1 MRRCSA
7 AHDGPVVKEPDRLMS
22 AEKPDT
28 FPATDIAVVG
38 MACRVPGAA
47 DADAFWRNVRDGV
60 ESIRSFSTDEL
71 RAAGVS
77 AALLGNPQYVPRGA
91 PLDDMEMF
99 DAGFFGLS
107 AHEAAIMDPQHRHFL
122 ECVWEALEHSGHA
135 PSRFPGPIGVF
146 GGSGHNAYLGY
157 NLLTRP
163 ELVDSVG
170 FFLLRHT
177 GNDKDFLTTRVSYAL
192 NLHGPSVAVQTACST
207 SLVAVH
213 LGVQS
218 LLAGECDLAV
228 AGGVTIE
235 LPHRQ
240 GYLYAEGEILSPDGR
255 CRAFDARAAGTVF
268 GSGAGVVVLRRLA
281 DAVADGDTIY
291 AVVKGTA
298 VNNDGSEKVSYL
310 APSVKGQASAISE
323 ALAVAGVDA
332 STITLVEAHG
342 TGTLVGDPI
351 EVAALTEAFRRHTD
365 RRGYCAIGSV
375 KTNIGHIDT
384 AAGAASMIKA
394 IQALRH
400 RQLPPSLHYSTPN
413 PACQF
418 GETPFYVSAE
428 LKAWDAPE
436 PRRAGVSSLGVGG
449 TNAHVVLEEPPVAV
463 ETVAPTRPRQLI
475 PISARTSAA
484 LERATDRLAAALIA
498 PDAPALADAAWTLQA
513 GRTAMTHRR
522 IMVADSAATA
532 ARGLAARDMGTVI
545 NGTAPDRTRTVA
557 FMFAGGGSQH
567 PGMGAHLYRDEPA
580 YRRVVEEC
588 LALLEREHA
597 DRVRAL
603 LLAAMTDAAAAAT
616 LQEPLTG
623 LPALFITQ
631 YAQAHLWMHWG
642 VEPAGLIGHSMGE
655 YTAACLAGVF
665 SLADALALVTTRAR
679 LFETVAKGAMLSVP
693 LGASELAPLLGTEL
707 SIAAANGPMLSVA
720 SGPVAAIERLMRTLS
735 ARGVESSRLRINVA
749 AHSQLLEPILP
760 EFHAFVRRLDLR
772 PPVIPIASNLTGT
785 WMTEADA
792 TDPEYWVRHL
802 RQTVQFS
809 DGLGALTRGDTSV
822 LLEVGPGRTLATLAR
837 QQGGSAPV
845 TVTSMPHPDEQVDS
859 AAYMLA
865 SLGRL
870 WIAGIEVDWARLHE
884 GEPRRRVAL
893 PTYPFERERHWIE
906 PRAAA
911 AARGAALVRAD
922 DVRDWFTQPSWR
934 RAAPVATGD
943 PLDGPV
949 LVFAERSPV
958 VRALVDQFRR
968 AGLDV
973 VVASRGTRF
982 SAAGPNGYTIVQG
995 NADDA
1000 AALLAALRDAGRSP
1014 RRIIFAWPL
1023 EDASIETGFLSLL
1036 ALSQAM
1042 GSEEL
1047 SQVQLTV
1054 LTSGA
1059 ARVTGDEGTD
1069 PRLATLVGAVRVI
1082 PTELPGIAARLV
1094 DVPATERA
1102 SPRLTEQLLAEL
1114 VATDHDVVALRGP
1127 DRWVPSLEELSLS
1140 AATTRPFRDGGTY
1153 LITGGFGGLGLA
1165 VARHLAHAHGA
1176 RIALVARQQLPPR
1189 PQWEHW
1195 VTSHDAQD
1203 ETARR
1208 ILMVR
1213 ELEDAGAKV
1222 LPVAADVTDVR
1233 ALKSGL
1239 ELVRKQFG
1247 TIHGVIHA
1255 AGTLD
1260 DGALQVR
1267 AAESAQ
1273 RVLAPKVQ
1281 GTLALEEA
1289 LRGSTLDFVVL
1300 FSSISALTGLPGQ
1313 FDYAAANA
1321 FLDAWSQRQ
1330 FGLGGTR
1337 VVSIN
1342 WAPWSD
1348 VGMAASLASAM
1359 GVSAPLSGE
1368 PTGHPLLVRRVQLSA
1383 REQAFLGTISPQT
1396 HWLLSE
1402 HRVRGGQPMV
1412 PGTGFLALAY
1422 LADRLSGRTGPA
1434 AVRDVEF
1441 VDPLIVP
1448 EGSRTDIRVR
1458 LDTTDGRVAVESR
1471 PSAGAPWR
1479 LHARARIGATI
1490 DTTPAVDLAAV
1501 ARRATL
1507 AEDPAS
1513 VTTAAPFLAF
1523 GPRWDNLR
1531 RIGIGQREALL
1542 ELELQPQ
1549 FAADLE
1555 AYPLHPALVDIAMAG
1570 AQALVPWLD
1579 RNSQLLVP
1587 LSIGTV
1593 RIHAD
1598 LPRAIWSRVRYRED
1612 LSTPGDVAVFDA
1624 AMCDASGRVLVEVL
1638 ELSLL
1643 AVRDMTRLAASPAV
1657 PRQRGRD
1664 AAPANPL
1671 LGLTIREGIR
1681 AEEGVA
1687 ALERILAAP
1696 PMPQV
1701 AVSPLP
1707 LTLLLRQLRESTR
1720 PRVVAEPTAAIESA
1734 EVAAT
1739 PLEREIATLASGL
1752 LSLPRVGLDEN
1763 LLDLGLHSLL
1773 AVRLFTRLKK
1783 LTGHNLPLAT
1793 LLEAQTVRAL
1803 SARFDRQISSSVPR
1817 TPQQMPAFTAPV
1829 PDIMTSSDAVRDPR
1843 AHEHWLRPL
1852 WSHVVPLKPGG
1863 ILPPFFCMHA
1873 RGGAVLNYRT
1883 LSTFVDA
1890 EQPVYGIQCRGL
1902 DGKTEPFR
1910 SLVEMA
1916 EQYIEEI
1923 RRIQPHGPYFLGGGS
1938 LGGIV
1943 ALEMAQRLQAEGESI
1958 GLLTMFDSWGPT
1970 WFSTAH
1976 QPAAPARLWRRIEGH
1991 LKRTQRQGVAGE
2003 AKLLLRRG
2011 IDRLRGRGRLAA
2023 ARLLRATGSE
2033 LPHNLRYFYVEQ
2045 ANLAALRHYVPKLYE
2060 GDVVLFRALDDPDAD
2075 FSDPTMGWTASVQ
2088 GRIEVIDAPGTHNSL
2103 VHDPVFGELF
2113 RTRLREAQQ
2122 AAAGTELAQVS

>member
-1 MRRCSA
+1 
-7 AHDGPVVKEPDRLMS
+7 MS
-22 AEKPDT
+22 APKPDNAH
-28 FPATDIAVVG
+28 ATDIAVVG
-38 MACRVPGAA
+38 MACRLPGAA
-47 DADAFWRNVRDGV
+47 DVDSFWRNLRDGV
-60 ESIRSFSTDEL
+60 ESIRSYSIDEL

-77 AALLGNPQYVPRGA
+77 STQLGNPNYVPRGA
-91 PLDDMEMF
+91 PLEDMEMF
-99 DAGFFGLS
+99 DASFFGLS
-107 AHEAAIMDPQHRHFL
+107 AQEAAIMDPQHRHFL
-122 ECVWEALEHSGHA
+122 ECVWEALEHAGHA
-135 PSRFPGPIGVF
+135 PSRFAGPIGVF

-163 ELVDSVG
+163 ELVDLVG

-218 LLAGECDLAV
+218 LLAGECDMAV

-268 GSGAGVVVLRRLA
+268 GSGAGAVVLRRLA
-281 DAVADGDTIY
+281 DAIAGGDTIY

-332 STITLVEAHG
+332 STVTMIEAHG
-342 TGTLVGDPI
+342 TGTPVGDPI
-351 EVAALTEAFRRHTD
+351 EVAALTEAFRQHTD
-365 RRGYCAIGSV
+365 KRGYCAIGSV

-418 GETPFYVSAE
+418 DETPFYVNAVLRE
-428 LKAWDAPE
+428 WDAPA

-449 TNAHVVLEEPPVAV
+449 TNAHVVLEQPAEPSPSP
-463 ETVAPTRPRQLI
+463 APSRSRQVL
-475 PISARTSAA
+475 PISARTDAA
-484 LERATDRLAAALIA
+484 LERATDRLAAALTA
-498 PDAPALADAAWTLQA
+498 PDAPLLADAAWTLQA
-513 GRTAMTHRR
+513 GRSAMARRR
-522 IMVADSAATA
+522 IIVAESAGA
-532 ARGLAARDMGTVI
+532 AAQGLAAR
-545 NGTAPDRTRTVA
+545 NPQELFSGTAPDRARSVS
-557 FMFAGGGSQH
+557 FMFAGGGTQH
-567 PGMGAHLYRDEPA
+567 PGMGASLYRDEPV
-580 YRRVVEEC
+580 YGRVVEEC
-588 LALLEREHA
+588 LALLNREHA
-597 DRVRAL
+597 DTVRAL
-603 LLAAMTDAAAAAT
+603 LLAPMSDAAAAAA
-616 LQEPLTG
+616 LQKPLAG
-623 LPALFITQ
+623 LPALWITQ
-631 YAQAHLWMHWG
+631 YAQARLWMHWG
-642 VEPAGLIGHSMGE
+642 IEPAGLIGHSMGE

-665 SLADALALVTTRAR
+665 SPADALALVTTRAR
-679 LFETVAKGAMLSVP
+679 LFETVAEGAMLSVP
-693 LGASELAPLLGTEL
+693 LGAAELEPLLGTEL
-707 SIAAANGPMLSVA
+707 SIAAANGPALSVA
-720 SGPVAAIERLMRTLS
+720 SGPATAIERLMRTLT

-749 AHSQLLEPILP
+749 AHSKLLEPILP
-760 EFHAFVRRLDLR
+760 EFRAFVRRLDLR
-772 PPVIPIASNLTGT
+772 PPVIPVASNLTGT

-792 TDPEYWVRHL
+792 TDPDYWVRHL
-802 RQTVQFS
+802 RQTVRFA
-809 DGLGALTRGDTSV
+809 DGLRALQQGDASV

-837 QQGGSAPV
+837 QQGGTPPPAL
-845 TVTSMPHPDEQVDS
+845 TSMPHPDEPVDDAVHMLS
-859 AAYMLA
+859 A
-865 SLGRL
+865 LGRL
-870 WIAGIEVDWARLHE
+870 WIAGVEVDWVRLHE
-884 GEPRRRVAL
+884 GDARRRVAL
-893 PTYPFERERHWIE
+893 PTYPFERERHWID
-906 PRAAA
+906 PRPVAAA
-911 AARGAALVRAD
+911 PGAVLVRAED
-922 DVRDWFTQPSWR
+922 MRDWFSQPSWR
-934 RAAPVATGD
+934 RAAPVAPTGA
-943 PLDGPV
+943 LDGPI
-949 LVFAERSPV
+949 LVFTDRSPV
-958 VRALVDQFRR
+958 VRALIDQFRR

-973 VVASRGTRF
+973 VTASRGARF
-982 SAAGPNGYTIVQG
+982 SVAGPNGYTLTQG
-995 NADDA
+995 NPDDA

-1014 RRIIFAWPL
+1014 QRIVFAWPL
-1023 EDASIETGFLSLL
+1023 EDASIDAGFLSLL

-1054 LTSGA
+1054 LTTGA
-1059 ARVTGDEGTD
+1059 ARVTGEEATD
-1069 PRLATLVGAVRVI
+1069 PRLGTLVGAVRVI
-1082 PTELPGIAARLV
+1082 PTELPGISARLV
-1094 DVPATERA
+1094 DLPVAERA
-1102 SPRLTEQLLAEL
+1102 SPRLTELLLAEL
-1114 VATDHDVVALRGP
+1114 VASDHDVVALRGP
-1127 DRWVPSLEELSLS
+1127 DRWIPSLEELPLGPVV
-1140 AATTRPFRDGGTY
+1140 TPPFRDGGTY
-1153 LITGGFGGLGLA
+1153 LITGGFGGLGLS

-1176 RIALVARQQLPPR
+1176 KLALLGRHHLPARDHWDRWIA
-1189 PQWEHW
+1189 
-1195 VTSHDAQD
+1195 SHDAHD

-1208 ILMVR
+1208 ILTVR
-1213 ELEDAGAKV
+1213 ELEAAGATV
-1222 LPVAADVTDVR
+1222 LPVEADVTDAR
-1233 ALKSGL
+1233 ALKQGL
-1239 ELVRKQFG
+1239 DQVRRRFG
-1247 TIHGVIHA
+1247 ALHGVFHA

-1281 GTLALEEA
+1281 GTMALEEA
-1289 LRGSTLDFVVL
+1289 IRGAPLDFVVL

-1330 FGLGGTR
+1330 FALGGTR

-1348 VGMAASLASAM
+1348 VGMAASLASAL
-1359 GVSAPLSGE
+1359 GVSAPLTGE
-1368 PTGHPLLVRRVQLSA
+1368 PTGHPLLTRRVQLNA
-1383 REQAFLGTISPQT
+1383 REQAYVGSIAPET

-1434 AVRDVEF
+1434 AVRDIEF

-1448 EGSRTDIRVR
+1448 EGSRSDVRVR
-1458 LDTTDGRVAVESR
+1458 LDTIDGRVAVESR
-1471 PSAGAPWR
+1471 PNASSPWR
-1479 LHARARIGATI
+1479 LHARARIGAAI
-1490 DTTPAVDLAAV
+1490 DTAPAVDLVAL
-1501 ARRATL
+1501 ARRTTHS
-1507 AEDPAS
+1507 EDPAS
-1513 VTTAAPFLAF
+1513 VTTAAPFLDF

-1555 AYPLHPALVDIAMAG
+1555 SYPLHPALVDIAMAG

-1579 RNSQLLVP
+1579 RKGQLLVP

-1593 RIHAD
+1593 RIHGD
-1598 LPRAIWSRVRYRED
+1598 LPRTISSRVRYRED
-1612 LSTPGDVAVFDA
+1612 LSTPGDVAVLDA
-1624 AMCDASGRVLVEVL
+1624 ALCDASGRVLVEVL

-1643 AVRDMTRLAASPAV
+1643 AVRDMSRLAAPPAT
-1657 PRQRGRD
+1657 PRPRGRE

-1681 AEEGVA
+1681 ADEGVA
-1687 ALERILAAP
+1687 ALERILAAQ
-1696 PMPQV
+1696 PMPQI

-1720 PRVVAEPTAAIESA
+1720 PQVVAPLTAMSEEA

-1793 LLEAQTVRAL
+1793 LLEAQTVRTLAT
-1803 SARFDRQISSSVPR
+1803 RFDRQIGLSVPR
-1817 TPQQMPAFTAPV
+1817 TPQQMPAFTALA
-1829 PDIMTSSDAVRDPR
+1829 PDIMTSSDEVRDPR

-1863 ILPPFFCMHA
+1863 SLPPFFCMHA

-1883 LSTFVDA
+1883 LANFTDA

-1943 ALEMAQRLQAEGESI
+1943 ALEMAQRLQADGETI
-1958 GLLTMFDSWGPT
+1958 GLLTMFDSWGPI

-1976 QPAAPARLWRRIEGH
+1976 QPAAPQRLWRRIEGH
-1991 LKRTQRQGVAGE
+1991 IRRFQREGAVGE

-2011 IDRLRGRGRLAA
+2011 VQRVEGYGKLAA
-2023 ARLLRATGSE
+2023 ARALRATGSE
-2033 LPHNLRYFYVEQ
+2033 LPHSLRYYYVEQ
-2045 ANLAALRHYVPKLYE
+2045 ANLAALRRYVPKTYE
-2060 GDVVLFRALDDPDAD
+2060 GDVVLFRALDDADAD
-2075 FSDPTMGWTASVQ
+2075 FSDPTMGWTASVH

-2122 AAAGTELAQVS
+2122 AAAAAHELAAVS

>member
-1 MRRCSA
+1 MSA
-7 AHDGPVVKEPDRLMS
+7 AP
-22 AEKPDT
+22 AENAPS
-28 FPATDIAVVG
+28 TDIAVVG
-38 MACRVPGAA
+38 MACRLPGAA

-60 ESIRSFSTDEL
+60 ESIRSYSIDEL

-77 AALLGNPQYVPRGA
+77 SALLGNPHYVPRGA

-107 AHEAAIMDPQHRHFL
+107 PHEAAIMDPQHRHFL
-122 ECVWEALEHSGHA
+122 ECVWEALEHAGHA
-135 PSRFPGPIGVF
+135 PSRFNGPIGVF
-146 GGSGHNAYLGY
+146 GGSGHNSYLGY

-268 GSGAGVVVLRRLA
+268 GSGAGALVLRRMS
-281 DAVADGDTIY
+281 DAIADGDTIY

-323 ALAVAGVDA
+323 ALAVAGIDA
-332 STITLVEAHG
+332 STVTLVEAHG
-342 TGTLVGDPI
+342 TGTPVGDPI

-365 RRGYCAIGSV
+365 KRGYCAIGSV

-400 RQLPPSLHYSTPN
+400 RQLPPSLHFHTPN

-418 GETPFYVSAE
+418 GETPFYVSAL
-428 LKAWDAPE
+428 LKPWNSPT
-436 PRRAGVSSLGVGG
+436 PRRAGVSSRGVGG
-449 TNAHVVLEEPPVAV
+449 TNAHIVLEEAPETAEAV
-463 ETVAPTRPRQLI
+463 LPARRRQVL
-475 PISARTSAA
+475 PISARSDAA
-484 LERATDRLAAALIA
+484 LERATDRLAAALVA
-498 PDAPALADAAWTLQA
+498 PEAPSLADAAWTLQA
-513 GRTAMTHRR
+513 GRAAMAHRR
-522 IMVADSAATA
+522 IVVAEGTDAAAHALTT
-532 ARGLAARDMGTVI
+532 RDVRVMFSGK
-545 NGTAPDRTRTVA
+545 APDRARSVS
-557 FMFAGGGSQH
+557 FMFAGGGTQH
-567 PGMGAHLYRDEPA
+567 PGMGASLYRDETY
-580 YRRVVEEC
+580 YRRVVDEC
-588 LALLEREHA
+588 LAQLDRAHA
-597 DRVRAL
+597 DGVRAL
-603 LLAAMTDAAAAAT
+603 LLSPMADAAAAAK
-616 LQEPLTG
+616 LQEPHTG
-623 LPALFITQ
+623 LPALFVTQ
-631 YAQAHLWMHWG
+631 YAQARLWMHWG
-642 VEPAGLIGHSMGE
+642 IEPAGLIGHSMGE

-679 LFETVAKGAMLSVP
+679 LFETVPEGAMLSVP
-693 LGASELAPLLGTEL
+693 LAAADLEPLLGTDL
-707 SIAAANGPMLSVA
+707 SIAAANGPELSVA
-720 SGPVAAIERLMRTLS
+720 SGAVAAIEALRQKLA
-735 ARGVESSRLRINVA
+735 ARGVDSSRLRINVA
-749 AHSQLLEPILP
+749 AHSRLLEPILP

-772 PPVIPIASNLTGT
+772 PPVIPVASNLTGT
-785 WMTEADA
+785 WMTEDDA
-792 TDPEYWVRHL
+792 TDPDYWVRHL
-802 RQTVQFS
+802 RQTVRFG
-809 DGLGALTRGDTSV
+809 DGLRALAQPDTSV

-837 QQGGSAPV
+837 QQGGQAPAV
-845 TVTSMPHPDEQVDS
+845 LTSMPHPDEPVDDAAFMLS
-859 AAYMLA
+859 A
-865 SLGRL
+865 LGRL
-870 WIAGIEVDWARLHE
+870 WIAGVEVDWSRLHE
-884 GEPRRRVAL
+884 GERRRRVAL
-893 PTYPFERERHWIE
+893 PTYPFERERHWID
-906 PRAAA
+906 PRPVEAAP
-911 AARGAALVRAD
+911 GAALLRAD
-922 DVRDWFTQPSWR
+922 DMRDWFTQPAWR
-934 RAAPVATGD
+934 RAAPVSPGD

-949 LVFAERSPV
+949 LVFTDRSPV
-958 VRALVDQFRR
+958 VRALVEQVRR
-968 AGLDV
+968 AGIDV
-973 VVASRGTRF
+973 VVATRGARF
-982 SAAGPNGYTIVQG
+982 SAAGPNGYTVMQG

-1000 AALLAALRDAGRSP
+1000 AALLAALREAGRSP
-1014 RRIIFAWPL
+1014 RRILFAWPL
-1023 EDASIETGFLSLL
+1023 EDASIEAGFLSLL

-1042 GSEEL
+1042 GSEEI

-1054 LTSGA
+1054 LTTGA
-1059 ARVTGDEGTD
+1059 ARVVGDEATD
-1069 PRLATLVGAVRVI
+1069 PRLGTLVGAVRVI
-1082 PTELPGIAARLV
+1082 PTELPGINARLV
-1094 DVPATERA
+1094 DVPVAERA
-1102 SPRLTEQLLAEL
+1102 NARLTELLLAEL
-1114 VATDHDVVALRGP
+1114 VAGDYDIVALRGP
-1127 DRWVPSLEELSLS
+1127 DRWVPSLETLPLGPV
-1140 AATTRPFRDGGTY
+1140 ATSPFRDGGAY
-1153 LITGGFGGLGLA
+1153 LITGGFGGLGLS

-1176 RIALVARQQLPPR
+1176 RIALVGRHAMPARES
-1189 PQWEHW
+1189 WDAW
-1195 VTSHDAQD
+1195 IKSHDAHD
-1203 ETARR
+1203 ESTRR

-1213 ELEDAGAKV
+1213 ELEAAGASV
-1222 LPVAADVTDVR
+1222 LPVNADVTDAR
-1233 ALKSGL
+1233 AVKKGID
-1239 ELVRKQFG
+1239 LVRQKFG
-1247 TIHGVIHA
+1247 ALHGVFHA

-1289 LRGSTLDFVVL
+1289 IRGQKLDFVVL

-1330 FGLGGTR
+1330 FALGGTR
-1337 VVSIN
+1337 VVSVN

-1348 VGMAASLASAM
+1348 VGMAASLASAL

-1368 PTGHPLLVRRVQLSA
+1368 PTGHPLLPRRVQLNL
-1383 REQAFLGTISPQT
+1383 REQAYLGSVAPET

-1434 AVRDVEF
+1434 AVRDMEF
-1441 VDPLIVP
+1441 VDPLVVP
-1448 EGSRTDIRVR
+1448 EGTRSDIRVR
-1458 LDTTDGRVAVESR
+1458 LDTTDGRVSVESR
-1471 PSAGAPWR
+1471 PGASAPWR
-1479 LHARARIGATI
+1479 LHARARIGASI
-1490 DTTPAVDLAAV
+1490 DTTPAVDLV
-1501 ARRATL
+1501 SLARRTTL
-1507 AEDPAS
+1507 AGDPTS

-1523 GPRWDNLR
+1523 GPRWDNLK

-1542 ELELQPQ
+1542 ELELDER

-1570 AQALVPWLD
+1570 AQALVPWRD
-1579 RNSQLLVP
+1579 RKSQLLVP

-1593 RIHAD
+1593 RIHGD
-1598 LPRAIWSRVRYRED
+1598 LPGAFSSRVRYRED

-1624 AMCDASGRVLVEVL
+1624 ALCDASGRVLVEVL

-1643 AVRDMTRLAASPAV
+1643 AVRELERLAVPPAA
-1657 PRQRGRD
+1657 PRTRGRD

-1687 ALERILAAP
+1687 ALERILGSAP
-1696 PMPQV
+1696 LAQV

-1707 LTLLLRQLRESTR
+1707 LSLLLRQLRESTR
-1720 PRVVAEPTAAIESA
+1720 PQVVTRPVAAVEA
-1734 EVAAT
+1734 TEAAT
-1739 PLEREIATLASGL
+1739 PLEQEIATLASGL

-1793 LLEAQTVRAL
+1793 LLEAQTVRTLAG
-1803 SARFDRQISSSVPR
+1803 RFDQQISSTVPR
-1817 TPQQMPAFTAPV
+1817 TPQQMPAFAAPAG
-1829 PDIMTSSDAVRDPR
+1829 DIVTSSDAVRDPR

-1852 WSHVVPLKPGG
+1852 WSHVVPLKPAGS
-1863 ILPPFFCMHA
+1863 LPPFFCMHA

-1943 ALEMAQRLQAEGESI
+1943 ALEMAQRLQAAGESI

-1970 WFSTAH
+1970 WFSTEH
-1976 QPAAPARLWRRIEGH
+1976 QPAAPQRFLRRIEGH
-1991 LKRTQRQGVAGE
+1991 VRRLQREGVAGE
-2003 AKLLLRRG
+2003 GKLLLRRG
-2011 IDRLRGRGRLAA
+2011 VQRLQGYARLAA
-2023 ARLLRATGSE
+2023 ARVLRATGTE

-2045 ANLAALRHYVPKLYE
+2045 ANLSALKRYVPKMYE

-2075 FSDPTMGWTASVQ
+2075 FSDPTMGWTASVN

-2113 RTRLREAQQ
+2113 RTKLRESQQ
-2122 AAAGTELAQVS
+2122 AAAPADLAAVG

>member
-1 MRRCSA
+1 
-7 AHDGPVVKEPDRLMS
+7 
-22 AEKPDT
+22 
-28 FPATDIAVVG
+28 

-60 ESIRSFSTDEL
+60 ESIRSYSIDEL

-77 AALLGNPQYVPRGA
+77 STLLGNPHYVPRGA
-91 PLDDMEMF
+91 PLEDMEMF

-107 AHEAAIMDPQHRHFL
+107 PHEAAIMDPQHRHFL
-122 ECVWEALEHSGHA
+122 ECVWEALEHAGHA
-135 PSRFPGPIGVF
+135 PSRFNGPIGVF

-268 GSGAGVVVLRRLA
+268 GSGAGAIVLRRLD
-281 DAVADGDTIY
+281 DAIADGDTIY
-291 AVVKGTA
+291 AVVRGTA

-332 STITLVEAHG
+332 STITMVEAHG

-365 RRGYCAIGSV
+365 KRGYCAIGSV
-375 KTNIGHIDT
+375 KTNIGHLDT

-400 RQLPPSLHYSTPN
+400 RQLPPSLHFHTPN

-418 GETPFYVSAE
+418 GETPFYVSE
-428 LKAWDAPE
+428 SLKPWNSPT
-436 PRRAGVSSLGVGG
+436 PRRAAVSSLGVGG
-449 TNAHVVLEEPPVAV
+449 TNAHVVLEQ
-463 ETVAPTRPRQLI
+463 APERPRTAPPARARQLL
-475 PISARTSAA
+475 PFSARSEAA
-484 LERATDRLAAALIA
+484 LERTTDRLAAALSTDEA
-498 PDAPALADAAWTLQA
+498 PSLADAAWTLQS
-513 GRTAMTHRR
+513 GRAAMSHRR
-522 IMVADSAATA
+522 IIIAASLEDASRALSTRD
-532 ARGLAARDMGTVI
+532 ARVMFSGK
-545 NGTAPDRTRTVA
+545 APDRARSVS
-557 FMFAGGGSQH
+557 FMFAGGGAQH
-567 PGMGAHLYRDEPA
+567 PGMGASLYREEPY
-580 YRRVVEEC
+580 YRSTVDEC
-588 LALLEREHA
+588 LRLLDREHA

-603 LLAAMTDAAAAAT
+603 LLSSLTDAGAAAS

-623 LPALFITQ
+623 LPALFVTQ
-631 YAQAHLWMHWG
+631 YAQARLWMHWG
-642 VEPAGLIGHSMGE
+642 IQPASLIGHSMGE

-679 LFETVAKGAMLSVP
+679 LFETVSEGAMLSVP
-693 LGASELAPLLGTEL
+693 LGASELQPLLGSEL
-707 SIAAANGPMLSVA
+707 SLAAANGPALSVA
-720 SGPVAAIERLMRTLS
+720 SGPVAAIEALRQKLAS
-735 ARGVESSRLRINVA
+735 RGVDSSRLRINVA
-749 AHSQLLEPILP
+749 AHSSLLEPILP
-760 EFHAFVRRLDLR
+760 EFRAFVRRLDLR
-772 PPVIPIASNLTGT
+772 PPVTPVASNLTGT
-785 WMTEADA
+785 WMTEGDA
-792 TDPEYWVRHL
+792 TNPDYWVRHL
-802 RQTVQFS
+802 RETVRFGE
-809 DGLGALTRGDTSV
+809 GLRALTQADTSV
-822 LLEVGPGRTLATLAR
+822 LLEVGPGRTLASLAR
-837 QQGGSAPV
+837 QQGGTPPV
-845 TVTSMPHPDEQVDS
+845 ALTSMPHPDEPADD
-859 AAYMLA
+859 AATMLTA
-865 SLGRL
+865 LGRL
-870 WIAGIEVDWARLHE
+870 WIAGVKVDWGRLHE
-884 GEPRRRVAL
+884 GEARQRVAL
-893 PTYPFERERHWIE
+893 PTYPFERERHWID
-906 PRAAA
+906 PRPAEATP
-911 AARGAALVRAD
+911 GAALVRTD
-922 DVRDWFTQPSWR
+922 DMRDWFSQPSWR
-934 RAAPVATGD
+934 RAAPVSPGD
-943 PLDGPV
+943 PLDGPM
-949 LVFAERSPV
+949 LVFTDRSPV
-958 VRALVDQFRR
+958 VRSLVDQFRR
-968 AGLDV
+968 AGIDV

-982 SAAGPNGYTIVQG
+982 SAAGTNGYTVVPG

-1000 AALLAALRDAGRSP
+1000 AALLAALREAGRSP
-1014 RRIIFAWPL
+1014 RRIVFAWPL
-1023 EDASIETGFLSLL
+1023 EDASIEAGFLSLL

-1042 GSEEL
+1042 GSEEI

-1054 LTSGA
+1054 LTTGA
-1059 ARVTGDEGTD
+1059 ARVTGDEATD
-1069 PRLATLVGAVRVI
+1069 PRLGTLVGAVRVI

-1094 DVPATERA
+1094 DVPVAERA
-1102 SPRLTEQLLAEL
+1102 TPRLTEHLLAEL
-1114 VATDHDVVALRGP
+1114 VAIDHDVVALRGP
-1127 DRWVPSLEELSLS
+1127 DRWIPSLEHLPLEPP
-1140 AATTRPFRDGGTY
+1140 ATPPFRDGGAY
-1153 LITGGFGGLGLA
+1153 LITGGFGGLGLSL
-1165 VARHLAHAHGA
+1165 ARHLAHAHGA
-1176 RIALVARQQLPPR
+1176 RLALVARHPMPPR
-1189 PQWEHW
+1189 DGWDAW
-1195 VTSHDAQD
+1195 IKSHDAHE
-1203 ETARR
+1203 ETTRR

-1213 ELEDAGAKV
+1213 ELEAAGASV
-1222 LPVAADVTDVR
+1222 LTIEADVTDAKVLR
-1233 ALKSGL
+1233 KGIEVARQRFGAL
-1239 ELVRKQFG
+1239 
-1247 TIHGVIHA
+1247 HGVFHA
-1255 AGTLD
+1255 AGMLD

-1281 GTLALEEA
+1281 GTVALDEA
-1289 LRGSTLDFVVL
+1289 LRGTKLDFIVL

-1330 FGLGGTR
+1330 FALGGTR
-1337 VVSIN
+1337 VVSVN

-1348 VGMAASLASAM
+1348 VGMAASLASAL

-1368 PTGHPLLVRRVQLSA
+1368 PTGHPLLSRRVQLNL
-1383 REQAFLGTISPQT
+1383 REQAYLGSIAPET

-1434 AVRDVEF
+1434 AVREIEF
-1441 VDPLIVP
+1441 VDPLVVP
-1448 EGSRTDIRVR
+1448 EGTRSDIRVR
-1458 LDTTDGRVAVESR
+1458 IDTTDGRVSVESR
-1471 PSAGAPWR
+1471 PGASSPWR
-1479 LHARARIGATI
+1479 LHARARVGASI
-1490 DTTPAVDLAAV
+1490 DTTPAVDLVAL
-1501 ARRATL
+1501 ARRASL
-1507 AEDPAS
+1507 SEDPAT

-1523 GPRWDNLR
+1523 GPRWDNLK

-1542 ELELQPQ
+1542 ELELDER
-1549 FAADLE
+1549 FSADLE
-1555 AYPLHPALVDIAMAG
+1555 AWPLHPALVDIAMAG

-1579 RNSQLLVP
+1579 RATQLLVP

-1593 RIHAD
+1593 RIHGD
-1598 LPRAIWSRVRYRED
+1598 LPRAVSSRVRYRED

-1624 AMCDASGRVLVEVL
+1624 ALCDATGRVLVEVL

-1643 AVRDMTRLAASPAV
+1643 AVRETQRLAVPPVAPSP
-1657 PRQRGRD
+1657 RGREV
-1664 AAPANPL
+1664 APANPL

-1681 AEEGVA
+1681 ADEGVA
-1687 ALERILAAP
+1687 ALARILASGP
-1696 PMPQV
+1696 VPQV

-1707 LTLLLRQLRESTR
+1707 LSLLLRQLRESAR
-1720 PRVVAEPTAAIESA
+1720 PQVVSRPIVAVEAAEST
-1734 EVAAT
+1734 T
-1739 PLEREIATLASGL
+1739 PLEQEIATLASGL

-1793 LLEAQTVRAL
+1793 LLEAQTVRTLA
-1803 SARFDRQISSSVPR
+1803 ARFDQQMSSSVPR
-1817 TPQQMPAFTAPV
+1817 TPQQMPAFTAP
-1829 PDIMTSSDAVRDPR
+1829 PTDIVTSSDAVRDPR

-1863 ILPPFFCMHA
+1863 SLPPFFCMHA

-1943 ALEMAQRLQAEGESI
+1943 ALEMAQRLQAAGESI

-1970 WFSTAH
+1970 WFSTEH
-1976 QPAAPARLWRRIEGH
+1976 QPAAPQRFWRRIEGH
-1991 LKRTQRQGVAGE
+1991 IRRLQREGALGE
-2003 AKLLLRRG
+2003 AKLLFRRG
-2011 IDRLRGRGRLAA
+2011 IQRVQGYGRLAA
-2023 ARLLRATGSE
+2023 ARVLRATGSE

-2045 ANLAALRHYVPKLYE
+2045 ANLAALKRYVPKMYE

-2075 FSDPTMGWTASVQ
+2075 FSDPTMGWTASVH

-2113 RTRLREAQQ
+2113 RSRLREAQQ
-2122 AAAGTELAQVS
+2122 AAATPELAAVS

>member
-1 MRRCSA
+1 
-7 AHDGPVVKEPDRLMS
+7 
-22 AEKPDT
+22 
-28 FPATDIAVVG
+28 

-60 ESIRSFSTDEL
+60 ESIRSYSIDEL
-71 RAAGVS
+71 RAAGVTS
-77 AALLGNPQYVPRGA
+77 ALLGNPNYVPRGA
-91 PLDDMEMF
+91 PLEDMEMF

-122 ECVWEALEHSGHA
+122 ECVWEALEHAGHA
-135 PSRFPGPIGVF
+135 PSRFNGPIGVF
-146 GGSGHNAYLGY
+146 GGSGHNAYLSY

-268 GSGAGVVVLRRLA
+268 GSGAGALVLRRLS
-281 DAVADGDTIY
+281 DAIADGDTIY

-332 STITLVEAHG
+332 TTISMVEAHG

-351 EVAALTEAFRRHTD
+351 EVAALTEAFRRHTNK
-365 RRGYCAIGSV
+365 RGYCAIGSV

-400 RQLPPSLHYSTPN
+400 GQIPPSLHFSTPN

-418 GETPFYVSAE
+418 SETPFYVSAA
-428 LKAWDAPE
+428 LKPWDAPE

-449 TNAHVVLEEPPVAV
+449 TNAHVVLEQAPASPVAS
-463 ETVAPTRPRQLI
+463 APARARQLL
-475 PISARTSAA
+475 PISARSEAA
-484 LERATDRLAAALIA
+484 LERATDRLAGALAA
-498 PDAPALADAAWTLQA
+498 PDAPSLADAAWTLQA
-513 GRTAMTHRR
+513 GRAEMAHRR
-522 IMVADSAATA
+522 VVVADSADA
-532 ARGLAARDMGTVI
+532 ASQALTARDARMVFSGK
-545 NGTAPDRTRTVA
+545 APDRPRSVA
-557 FMFAGGGSQH
+557 FMFAGGGTQH
-567 PGMGAHLYRDEPA
+567 PGMGSTLYRDEPV
-580 YRRVVEEC
+580 YRQVVDEC
-588 LALLEREHA
+588 LALMERDHA
-597 DRVRAL
+597 ERVRTL
-603 LLAAMTDAAAAAT
+603 LLAPMTDAAAAKA

-623 LPALFITQ
+623 LPALWVTQ
-631 YAQAHLWMHWG
+631 YAQARLWMHWG
-642 VEPAGLIGHSMGE
+642 IEPAGLIGHSMGE

-665 SLADALALVTTRAR
+665 TLADALALVITRAR
-679 LFETVAKGAMLSVP
+679 LFETVTEGAMLSVP
-693 LGASELAPLLGTEL
+693 LGTAELEPLLGAEL
-707 SIAAANGPMLSVA
+707 SIAAANGPALSVA
-720 SGPVAAIERLMRTLS
+720 SGPAAAIERLMRTLA
-735 ARGVESSRLRINVA
+735 ARGIETSRLRINVA
-749 AHSQLLEPILP
+749 AHSALLEPVLP

-772 PPVIPIASNLTGT
+772 PPVVPVASNLTGT
-785 WMTEADA
+785 WLTEADA
-792 TDPEYWVRHL
+792 TDPDYWVRHL
-802 RQTVQFS
+802 RRTVRFA
-809 DGLGALTRGDTSV
+809 DGLRALTQGDASV

-837 QQGGSAPV
+837 QQGGAPPLAL
-845 TVTSMPHPDEQVDS
+845 TSMPHPDEPVDDV
-859 AAYMLA
+859 AHMLGA
-865 SLGRL
+865 LGRL
-870 WIAGIEVDWARLHE
+870 WIAGVEVDWSRLHN
-884 GEPRRRVAL
+884 GEARRRVAL
-893 PTYPFERERHWIE
+893 PTYPFERERHWID
-906 PRAAA
+906 PRPIEATP
-911 AARGAALVRAD
+911 GAALLRAED
-922 DVRDWFTQPSWR
+922 MRDWFTQPSWR
-934 RAAPVATGD
+934 RAAPVLPGN

-949 LVFAERSPV
+949 LVFTDRSPV
-958 VRALVDQFRR
+958 ARALVDRFRR

-982 SAAGPNGYTIVQG
+982 SAAGPNGYTVNQG
-995 NADDA
+995 SADDA

-1023 EDASIETGFLSLL
+1023 DDPSIEAGFLSLL
-1036 ALSQAM
+1036 ALSQAL
-1042 GSEEL
+1042 GSEEV

-1054 LTSGA
+1054 LTTGA
-1059 ARVTGDEGTD
+1059 VRVTGEEGTD
-1069 PRLATLVGAVRVI
+1069 PRLGTLVGAVRVI
-1082 PTELPGIAARLV
+1082 PTELPGINARLV
-1094 DVPATERA
+1094 DVPLPDRA
-1102 SPRLTEQLLAEL
+1102 SPRLSESLLAEL

-1127 DRWVPSLEELSLS
+1127 DRWIPSLENLPLAA
-1140 AATTRPFRDGGTY
+1140 AATPPFRDGGAY
-1153 LITGGFGGLGLA
+1153 LITGGFGGLGLS

-1176 RIALVARQQLPPR
+1176 RIALVGRHYLPPR
-1189 PQWEHW
+1189 DVWDDWIQ
-1195 VTSHDAQD
+1195 SHDAHD

-1213 ELEDAGAKV
+1213 ELEAAGATV
-1222 LPVAADVTDVR
+1222 LTVEADVTDVI
-1233 ALKSGL
+1233 ALKRGL
-1239 ELVRKQFG
+1239 DLTRRKFG
-1247 TIHGVIHA
+1247 ALHGVFHA

-1289 LRGSTLDFVVL
+1289 LRGTTLDFIVL

-1330 FGLGGTR
+1330 FALGGTR

-1348 VGMAASLASAM
+1348 VGMAASLASAL
-1359 GVSAPLSGE
+1359 GVSAPLTGE
-1368 PTGHPLLVRRVQLSA
+1368 PTGHPLLTRRVQPNL
-1383 REQAFLGTISPQT
+1383 REQAYTGSIAPET

-1422 LADRLSGRTGPA
+1422 LADRLSGRSGPA
-1434 AVRDVEF
+1434 AIRDVEF

-1448 EGSRTDIRVR
+1448 EGSRSDIRVR

-1471 PSAGAPWR
+1471 PNASSPWR
-1479 LHARARIGATI
+1479 LHARARIGASI
-1490 DTTPAVDLAAV
+1490 DTAPSVDLGALAH
-1501 ARRATL
+1501 RATL

-1523 GPRWDNLR
+1523 GPRWDNLK
-1531 RIGIGQREALL
+1531 RIRIGQREALL
-1542 ELELQPQ
+1542 ELALQER
-1549 FAADLE
+1549 FATDLE
-1555 AYPLHPALVDIAMAG
+1555 TFPLHPALVDIAMAG

-1579 RNSQLLVP
+1579 RKTQLLVP

-1593 RIHAD
+1593 RIHGD
-1598 LPRAIWSRVRYRED
+1598 LPRAISSRVRYRED

-1643 AVRDMTRLAASPAV
+1643 AVREMGRLAELPTA
-1657 PRQRGRD
+1657 PRQRGRET
-1664 AAPANPL
+1664 APANPL

-1681 AEEGVA
+1681 ADEGVA
-1687 ALERILAAP
+1687 ALGRILASSAV
-1696 PMPQV
+1696 PQV

-1707 LTLLLRQLRESTR
+1707 LALLLLQLRESTR
-1720 PRVVAEPTAAIESA
+1720 PQVVAEPVAIAETAET
-1734 EVAAT
+1734 AAT

-1793 LLEAQTVRAL
+1793 LLEAQTVRTLA
-1803 SARFDRQISSSVPR
+1803 ARFDRQISLSVPR
-1817 TPQQMPAFTAPV
+1817 TPQQMPAFTAPAQ
-1829 PDIMTSSDAVRDPR
+1829 DIVTSSDEVRDPR

-1863 ILPPFFCMHA
+1863 TLLPFFCMHA

-1883 LSTFVDA
+1883 LANFTDA

-1943 ALEMAQRLQAEGESI
+1943 ALEMAQRLQADGETI
-1958 GLLTMFDSWGPT
+1958 GILMMFDSWGPT
-1970 WFSTAH
+1970 WFSTEH
-1976 QPAAPARLWRRIEGH
+1976 QPAAPARLWRRVESHIRRFQREG
-1991 LKRTQRQGVAGE
+1991 ASGE
-2003 AKLLLRRG
+2003 AKLLFRRG
-2011 IDRLRGRGRLAA
+2011 IQRVENYGKLAA
-2023 ARLLRATGSE
+2023 ARVLRATGSE

-2045 ANLAALRHYVPKLYE
+2045 ANLAALKGYVPRPYD
-2060 GDVVLFRALDDPDAD
+2060 GNVVLFRALDDPDAD

-2122 AAAGTELAQVS
+2122 AAVGTELAAVS

>member
-1 MRRCSA
+1 M
-7 AHDGPVVKEPDRLMS
+7 VKEPDHLMS
-22 AEKPDT
+22 AEKPDN
-28 FPATDIAVVG
+28 FPTTDIAVVG

-47 DADAFWRNVRDGV
+47 DVDTFWRNVRDGV

-71 RAAGVS
+71 RAAGVP
-77 AALLGNPQYVPRGA
+77 AAVFGNPHYVPRGA

-122 ECVWEALEHSGHA
+122 ECVWEALEHAGHT
-135 PSRFPGPIGVF
+135 PSRFGGPIGVF

-163 ELVDSVG
+163 ELIDSVG

-268 GSGAGVVVLRRLA
+268 GSGVGVLVLRRLA
-281 DAVADGDTIY
+281 DAIADGDTIY

-332 STITLVEAHG
+332 STVTLIEAHG

-351 EVAALTEAFRRHTD
+351 EVAALTEAFRLHTD

-400 RQLPPSLHYSTPN
+400 RQLPPSLHYSAPN

-418 GETPFYVSAE
+418 GETPFYVSAA
-428 LKAWDAPE
+428 LKEWNAPA

-449 TNAHVVLEEPPVAV
+449 TNAHVVLEEPSEPSPSR
-463 ETVAPTRPRQLI
+463 APSRPRQLL
-475 PISARTSAA
+475 PISARTSGA
-484 LERATDRLAAALIA
+484 LERATDRLAAALTA
-498 PDAPALADAAWTLQA
+498 PEAPSLADAAWTLQV
-513 GRTAMTHRR
+513 GRAAMAHRR
-522 IMVADSAATA
+522 IIVADSTTA
-532 ARGLAARDMGTVI
+532 AARDLTHRDPRVLFSGK
-545 NGTAPDRTRTVA
+545 APERGRTVA
-557 FMFAGGGSQH
+557 FMFAGGGAQH
-567 PGMGAHLYRDEPA
+567 PGMGASLYREEPV
-580 YRRVVEEC
+580 YRKAVEEC
-588 LALLEREHA
+588 LGLLAREHA
-597 DRVRAL
+597 DRVRSL
-603 LLAAMTDAAAAAT
+603 LLAAMTDAAAAAA

-631 YAQAHLWMHWG
+631 YALARLWMHWG
-642 VEPAGLIGHSMGE
+642 IEPSGLIGHSMGE

-679 LFETVAKGAMLSVP
+679 LFETVAEGAMLSVP
-693 LGASELAPLLGTEL
+693 LGAGELSPLLGTDL

-772 PPVIPIASNLTGT
+772 PPVIPLASNLTGT

-802 RQTVQFS
+802 RQTVRFS
-809 DGLGALTRGDTSV
+809 DGLGALMRTDASV
-822 LLEVGPGRTLATLAR
+822 LLEVGPGRTLTTLAR
-837 QQGGSAPV
+837 QQGGSPPV
-845 TVTSMPHPDEQVDS
+845 TLTSMPHPDEPADET
-859 AAYMLA
+859 AYMLA

-870 WIAGIEVDWARLHE
+870 WISGIEVDWARLHE

-906 PRAAA
+906 PRAV
-911 AARGAALVRAD
+911 AARPGAALVRAD
-922 DVRDWFTQPSWR
+922 DMRDWFSQPSWR
-934 RAAPVATGD
+934 RGGPVAPGER
-943 PLDGPV
+943 LDGPV
-949 LVFAERSPV
+949 LVFTDRSPLA
-958 VRALVDQFRR
+958 RALVDQLRR

-982 SAAGPNGYTIVQG
+982 SAAGPNGYTIVPG

-1023 EDASIETGFLSLL
+1023 DDASLEAGFLSLL

-1054 LTSGA
+1054 VTMGA
-1059 ARVTGDEGTD
+1059 ARVTGDESTD

-1082 PTELPGIAARLV
+1082 PTELPGVTARLV
-1094 DVPATERA
+1094 DLPATERA

-1114 VATDHDVVALRGP
+1114 AATDHDVTALRGP
-1127 DRWVPSLEELSLS
+1127 DRWVPSLEPLPLDA
-1140 AATTRPFRDGGTY
+1140 AATPPFRDGGTY

-1165 VARHLAHAHGA
+1165 VARHLAHAHRA
-1176 RIALVARQQLPPR
+1176 RIALVARQPLPPR
-1189 PQWEHW
+1189 ELWDNW
-1195 VTSHDAQD
+1195 IGSHDAQD
-1203 ETARR
+1203 ETTRR

-1213 ELEDAGAKV
+1213 ELEDAGARV
-1222 LPVAADVTDVR
+1222 LPLSADVTDVR
-1233 ALKSGL
+1233 ALKAGL
-1239 ELVRKQFG
+1239 DLVRKQFG
-1247 TIHGVIHA
+1247 ALHGVVHA
-1255 AGTLD
+1255 AGLLD

-1267 AAESAQ
+1267 AAEDAQ

-1289 LRGSTLDFVVL
+1289 LRGTSPDFVVL

-1321 FLDAWSQRQ
+1321 FLDAWAQRQ
-1330 FGLGGTR
+1330 FALGGAR
-1337 VVSIN
+1337 VVSVN

-1368 PTGHPLLVRRVQLSA
+1368 PTGHPLLARRVQLSA
-1383 REQAFLGTISPQT
+1383 REQAFLGTIAPDT

-1412 PGTGFLALAY
+1412 PGTGFVALAY
-1422 LADRLSGRTGPA
+1422 LADRLSGRAGPT

-1441 VDPLIVP
+1441 VDPLVVP
-1448 EGSRTDIRVR
+1448 EGSHSDIRVR
-1458 LDTTDGRVAVESR
+1458 LDTTDGRVVVESR
-1471 PSAGAPWR
+1471 PGASAPWR
-1479 LHARARIGATI
+1479 LHARARIGAAI
-1490 DTTPAVDLAAV
+1490 DTAPTVDLAAL
-1501 ARRATL
+1501 ARRTTQ

-1513 VTTAAPFLAF
+1513 VTTAAPFLDF

-1531 RIGIGQREALL
+1531 RISTGQREALL

-1549 FAADLE
+1549 FATDLE
-1555 AYPLHPALVDIAMAG
+1555 TYPLHPALMDIAMAG
-1570 AQALVPWLD
+1570 AQALVPWLE
-1579 RNSQLLVP
+1579 REHQLLVP

-1593 RIHAD
+1593 RIHGD
-1598 LPRAIWSRVRYRED
+1598 LPRIISSRVRYRDD

-1643 AVRDMTRLAASPAV
+1643 AVREMGRLAAPPAT
-1657 PRQRGRD
+1657 PPQRGRE

-1681 AEEGVA
+1681 GDEGVA
-1687 ALERILAAP
+1687 ALARILAAP
-1696 PMPQV
+1696 PTPQV

-1707 LTLLLRQLRESTR
+1707 LTLLLRQLRESSR
-1720 PRVVAEPTAAIESA
+1720 PQIVAPSVAAPEAA
-1734 EVAAT
+1734 EAAAT
-1739 PLEREIATLASGL
+1739 PLEREIAALVSGL

-1793 LLEAQTVRAL
+1793 LLEAQTVRSLA
-1803 SARFDRQISSSVPR
+1803 ARFDQQISSSVPR
-1817 TPQQMPAFTAPV
+1817 TPQQMPAFTAPP
-1829 PDIMTSSDAVRDPR
+1829 PDIVTSSDAVRDPR

-1863 ILPPFFCMHA
+1863 SLPPFFCMHA

-1910 SLVEMA
+1910 NLNEMA

-1943 ALEMAQRLQAEGESI
+1943 ALEMAQRLQAEGEPI

-1970 WFSTAH
+1970 WFSTEH

-1991 LKRTQRQGVAGE
+1991 VRRLQREGAAGE
-2003 AKLLLRRG
+2003 AKLLWRRG
-2011 IDRLRGRGRLAA
+2011 IDRLRGYGRLAT
-2023 ARLLRATGSE
+2023 ARVLRAAGSE

-2045 ANLAALRHYVPKLYE
+2045 ANLAALRHYVPKMYE

-2088 GRIEVIDAPGTHNSL
+2088 GHVEVIDAPGTHNSL

-2122 AAAGTELAQVS
+2122 AAAGAELAQVS

>member
-1 MRRCSA
+1 MNGTES
-7 AHDGPVVKEPDRLMS
+7 DNS
-22 AEKPDT
+22 
-28 FPATDIAVVG
+28 PATDIAVVG
-38 MACRVPGAA
+38 MACRVPGAS
-47 DADAFWRNVRDGV
+47 DVDAFWRNVRDGV
-60 ESIRSFSTDEL
+60 ESIRSYTTDEL

-77 AALLGNPQYVPRGA
+77 AAQLGNPHYVSRGA

-107 AHEAAIMDPQHRHFL
+107 AHEAALMDPQHRHFL
-122 ECVWEALEHSGHA
+122 ECVWEGLEHSGHA
-135 PSRFPGPIGVF
+135 PSRFKGPIGVF
-146 GGSGHNAYLGY
+146 GGSGHNSYLGY

-213 LGVQS
+213 LSVQS

-235 LPHRQ
+235 QPHRQ

-255 CRAFDARAAGTVF
+255 CRAFDARAGGTVF
-268 GSGAGVVVLRRLA
+268 GSGAGVLVLRRLA
-281 DAVADGDTIY
+281 DAIADGDTIY

-332 STITLVEAHG
+332 STVTMIEAHG

-351 EVAALTEAFRRHTD
+351 EVAALTEAFRQHTE

-375 KTNIGHIDT
+375 KSNIGHLDT
-384 AAGAASMIKA
+384 AAGAVSMIKA

-413 PACQF
+413 PACNF
-418 GETPFYVSAE
+418 EATPFYVSAALE
-428 LKAWDAPE
+428 GWNSPS

-449 TNAHVVLEEPPVAV
+449 TNAHVILEEPPVAV
-463 ETVAPTRPRQLI
+463 AFRAPTRHRQLL
-475 PISARTSAA
+475 PISARTSGS
-484 LERATDRLAAALIA
+484 LERSTDRLAAALIA
-498 PDAPALADAAWTLQA
+498 PDAPSLEDAAWTLQA
-513 GRTAMTHRR
+513 GRAEMRHRR
-522 IMVADSAATA
+522 VVTADSAESA
-532 ARGLAARDMGTVI
+532 ARALTARDPGTVSS
-545 NGTAPDRTRTVA
+545 GEAPDRARAVA
-557 FMFAGGGSQH
+557 FMFAGGGTQH
-567 PGMGAHLYRDEPA
+567 PGMGSSLYRDEPV
-580 YRRVVEEC
+580 YRRVVDEC
-588 LALLEREHA
+588 LGMMDLSHA
-597 DRVRAL
+597 EEVRAL
-603 LLAAMTDAAAAAT
+603 LLTDTTDASAAAI
-616 LQEPLTG
+616 LQQPHVG

-631 YAQAHLWMHWG
+631 YAQARLWMHWG
-642 VEPAGLIGHSMGE
+642 VEPVGLIGHSMGE

-665 SLADALALVTTRAR
+665 SPADALALVTTRAR
-679 LFETVAKGAMLSVP
+679 LFETVAEGGMLSVP
-693 LGASELAPLLGTEL
+693 MGAAELEPLLGADL
-707 SIAAANGPMLSVA
+707 SIAAANGPALSVA
-720 SGPVAAIERLMRTLS
+720 SGPVAAIERLMQTLT

-749 AHSQLLEPILP
+749 AHSHLLEPILQD
-760 EFHAFVRRLDLR
+760 FRAFVRRLDLR

-785 WMTEADA
+785 WMTPADA
-792 TDPEYWVRHL
+792 TDPGYWVRHL
-802 RQTVQFS
+802 RQTVRFS
-809 DGLGALTRGDTSV
+809 EGLGALTHDDATI

-837 QQGGSAPV
+837 QQGGRVPV
-845 TVTSMPHPDEQVDS
+845 AHTSMPHPGEAVDDAS
-859 AAYMLA
+859 YMLA
-865 SLGRL
+865 ALGRL
-870 WIAGIEVDWARLHE
+870 WIAGVEVDWVRLHD
-884 GEPRRRVAL
+884 GEARRRVAL

-906 PRAAA
+906 PRAQSPSQGSVLL
-911 AARGAALVRAD
+911 RSD
-922 DVRDWFTQPSWR
+922 NMRDWFSQPSWR
-934 RAAPVATGD
+934 RAAPVAPGE

-949 LVFAERSPV
+949 LVFTDRSAV
-958 VRALVDQFRR
+958 ARALVDQFRR

-982 SAAGPNGYTIVQG
+982 SAAGANGYTVTPG
-995 NADDA
+995 NADEA

-1023 EDASIETGFLSLL
+1023 EDASIEAGFLSLL

-1047 SQVQLTV
+1047 AQVQLTV
-1054 LTSGA
+1054 LTTGA
-1059 ARVTGDEGTD
+1059 ARVSGDESTD
-1069 PRLATLVGAVRVI
+1069 PRLGTLVGAVRVI
-1082 PTELPGIAARLV
+1082 PTEMPGVTARLV
-1094 DVPATERA
+1094 DVPTTERA
-1102 SPRLTEQLLAEL
+1102 SARLTEQLLAEL
-1114 VATDHDVVALRGP
+1114 VATTPDIVALRGP
-1127 DRWVPSLEELSLS
+1127 DRWVPSLEDLPLEAPASP
-1140 AATTRPFRDGGTY
+1140 PFRDGGTY

-1165 VARHLAHAHGA
+1165 VARRLAHAHGA
-1176 RIALVARQQLPPR
+1176 RIALLSRQQLPPR
-1189 PQWEHW
+1189 QEWDDW
-1195 VTSHDAQD
+1195 VSAHDAQD
-1203 ETARR
+1203 ETTRR

-1213 ELEDAGAKV
+1213 ELEDAGAQA
-1222 LPVAADVTDVR
+1222 LPVAADVTDAR
-1233 ALKSGL
+1233 ALKAAL
-1239 ELVRKQFG
+1239 AEVRQKFG
-1247 TIHGVIHA
+1247 ALHGVIHT

-1267 AAESAQ
+1267 SAASAQ

-1281 GTLALEEA
+1281 GTLVLEEA
-1289 LRGSTLDFVVL
+1289 VRGMPLDFVVL
-1300 FSSISALTGLPGQ
+1300 YSSISALTGLPGQ

-1330 FGLGGTR
+1330 FALGGTR
-1337 VVSIN
+1337 VVSVD

-1359 GVSAPLSGE
+1359 GVDAPLGGE
-1368 PTGHPLLVRRVQLSA
+1368 PTGHPLLTRRMQLSA
-1383 REQAFLGTISPQT
+1383 REQAFLGTLAPET

-1412 PGTGFLALAY
+1412 PGTGFLALMY
-1422 LADRLSGRTGPA
+1422 LADRLSGRAGPA
-1434 AVRDVEF
+1434 AVRDMEF

-1448 EGSRTDIRVR
+1448 EGSRSDVRVR
-1458 LDTTDGRVAVESR
+1458 LDTTDGRVVVESR
-1471 PSAGAPWR
+1471 PGASAPWR
-1479 LHARARIGATI
+1479 LHARARIGTAI
-1490 DTTPAVDLAAV
+1490 DTAPSVDLEALS
-1501 ARRATL
+1501 RRATRT
-1507 AEDPAS
+1507 EDPAR
-1513 VTTAAPFLAF
+1513 VTTAAPFLEF
-1523 GPRWDNLR
+1523 GPRWDNLQ
-1531 RIGIGQREALL
+1531 RIGIAQREALL
-1542 ELELQPQ
+1542 NLELQPQ
-1549 FAADLE
+1549 FAADLDS
-1555 AYPLHPALVDIAMAG
+1555 YPLHPALVDIAMAG

-1579 RNSQLLVP
+1579 RDTQLLVP

-1593 RIHAD
+1593 RIHGE
-1598 LPRAIWSRVRYRED
+1598 LPRKISSRVRYRED

-1624 AMCDASGRVLVEVL
+1624 ALCDASGRVLVEVL

-1643 AVRDMTRLAASPAV
+1643 AVRDMARLAAQPA
-1657 PRQRGRD
+1657 PARRRTRD

-1681 AEEGVA
+1681 ADEGVA
-1687 ALERILAAP
+1687 ALERILAAAP
-1696 PMPQV
+1696 VPQV

-1720 PRVVAEPTAAIESA
+1720 PQAPAPVVALESPEA
-1734 EVAAT
+1734 AAT
-1739 PLEREIATLASGL
+1739 PLEREIATLTSGL

-1783 LTGHNLPLAT
+1783 VTGHNLPLAT
-1793 LLEAQTVRAL
+1793 LLEAQTVRTLA
-1803 SARFDRQISSSVPR
+1803 ARFDHQISSSVPR
-1817 TPQQMPAFTAPV
+1817 TPQPMPAFSAPA
-1829 PDIMTSSDAVRDPR
+1829 DIVTSSDEVRDPR

-1852 WSHVVPLKPGG
+1852 WSHVVPLKPAGS
-1863 ILPPFFCMHA
+1863 LPPFFCMHA

-1883 LSTFVDA
+1883 LANFTDS

-1910 SLVEMA
+1910 SLNEMA

-1976 QPAAPARLWRRIEGH
+1976 QPAAPARFWRRIEGH
-1991 LKRTQRQGVAGE
+1991 LRRFQREGASGE

-2011 IDRLRGRGRLAA
+2011 VERLRGYGKMAA
-2023 ARLLRATGSE
+2023 ARVLRATGTE

-2045 ANLAALRHYVPKLYE
+2045 ANLAALKRYAPKMYE

-2122 AAAGTELAQVS
+2122 AAAGAELAHAG

>member
-1 MRRCSA
+1 MSA
-7 AHDGPVVKEPDRLMS
+7 AQPDS
-22 AEKPDT
+22 Q
-28 FPATDIAVVG
+28 ATDIAVVG
-38 MACRVPGAA
+38 MACRLPGAP
-47 DADAFWRNVRDGV
+47 DVDAFWRNVRDGV
-60 ESIRSFSTDEL
+60 ESIRSYSIDEL

-77 AALLGNPQYVPRGA
+77 SALLGNPHYVPRGA
-91 PLDDMEMF
+91 PLEDMEMF
-99 DAGFFGLS
+99 DAAFFGLS
-107 AHEAAIMDPQHRHFL
+107 PHEAAIMDPQHRHFL

-135 PSRFPGPIGVF
+135 PSRFNGPIGVF

-218 LLAGECDLAV
+218 LLAGECDMAV

-268 GSGAGVVVLRRLA
+268 GSGAGALVLRRLA
-281 DAVADGDTIY
+281 DAIADGDTIY

-332 STITLVEAHG
+332 SSVSMIEAHG

-351 EVAALTEAFRRHTD
+351 EIAALTEAFRRHTD
-365 RRGYCAIGSV
+365 KRGYCAIGSV

-418 GETPFYVSAE
+418 DETPFYVNAV
-428 LKAWDAPE
+428 LKEWDAPA

-449 TNAHVVLEEPPVAV
+449 TNAHVVLEQPPEP
-463 ETVAPTRPRQLI
+463 APHRAPARQRQLLVM
-475 PISARTSAA
+475 SARSPAA
-484 LERATDRLAAALIA
+484 LERATDRLASALTA

-513 GRTAMTHRR
+513 GRAAMAHRR
-522 IMVADSAATA
+522 IIVVESPDAAAEALATRD
-532 ARGLAARDMGTVI
+532 ARVLFSGK
-545 NGTAPDRTRTVA
+545 APDRRRSVA
-557 FMFAGGGSQH
+557 FMFAGGGAQH
-567 PGMGAHLYRDEPA
+567 PGMGASLYHTEPV
-580 YRRVVEEC
+580 YRAVVDEC
-588 LALLEREHA
+588 LALLDRDHA
-597 DRVRAL
+597 ERVRSL
-603 LLAAMTDAAAAAT
+603 LLAPVTDAAAAAR

-623 LPALFITQ
+623 LPALFVTQ
-631 YAQAHLWMHWG
+631 YAQARLWMHWG
-642 VEPAGLIGHSMGE
+642 IEPAGLIGHSMGE
-655 YTAACLAGVF
+655 YTAACLAGIF

-679 LFETVAKGAMLSVP
+679 LFETVTEGAMLSVP
-693 LGASELAPLLGTEL
+693 LGATELEPLLGSEL
-707 SIAAANGPMLSVA
+707 SVAAANGPSLSVA
-720 SGPVAAIERLMRTLS
+720 SGPVPAIERLMGTLA

-749 AHSQLLEPILP
+749 AHSKLLEPILP

-772 PPVIPIASNLTGT
+772 APVIPVASNLTGT

-792 TDPEYWVRHL
+792 TDPDYWVRHL
-802 RQTVQFS
+802 RQTVRFAE
-809 DGLGALTRGDTSV
+809 GLRALTQPDASV

-837 QQGGSAPV
+837 QQGGTPPV
-845 TVTSMPHPDEQVDS
+845 VLTSMPHPDERVDD
-859 AAYMLA
+859 AAHMLA
-865 SLGRL
+865 ALGRL
-870 WIAGIEVDWARLHE
+870 WISGVEVDWARLHE
-884 GEPRRRVAL
+884 GEARRRVAL
-893 PTYPFERERHWIE
+893 PTYPFERERHWID
-906 PRAAA
+906 PRPLEAVP
-911 AARGAALVRAD
+911 GAVLTRVAD
-922 DVRDWFTQPSWR
+922 LRDWFTQPSWR
-934 RAAPVATGD
+934 RAAPVLPGD

-949 LVFAERSPV
+949 LVFTDRSPV
-958 VRALVDQFRR
+958 ARALVDQFRR

-973 VVASRGTRF
+973 IVASRGTRF
-982 SAAGPNGYTIVQG
+982 SAAGQNGYTLTPG
-995 NADDA
+995 NADDS

-1014 RRIIFAWPL
+1014 RRIVFAWPL
-1023 EDASIETGFLSLL
+1023 DDASIETGFLSLL

-1054 LTSGA
+1054 LTTGA
-1059 ARVTGDEGTD
+1059 ARVSGDEATD
-1069 PRLATLVGAVRVI
+1069 PRLGTLVGAVRVI
-1082 PTELPGIAARLV
+1082 PTELPGISARLV
-1094 DVPATERA
+1094 DIPIAERA
-1102 SPRLTEQLLAEL
+1102 STRLTEQLLAEL
-1114 VATDHDVVALRGP
+1114 VASDHDVVALRGP
-1127 DRWVPSLEELSLS
+1127 DRWIPSLESLPLGPV
-1140 AATTRPFRDGGTY
+1140 ATPPFRDGGAY
-1153 LITGGFGGLGLA
+1153 VITGGFGGLGLS

-1176 RIALVARQQLPPR
+1176 QIALLGRHYLPPR
-1189 PQWEHW
+1189 DAWDKW
-1195 VTSHDAQD
+1195 IASHDAHD

-1213 ELEDAGAKV
+1213 ELEGAGASV
-1222 LPVAADVTDVR
+1222 LPVEADVTDVR
-1233 ALKSGL
+1233 ALKKAIA
-1239 ELVRKQFG
+1239 LVRQRFG
-1247 TIHGVIHA
+1247 ALHGVFHA
-1255 AGTLD
+1255 AGMLD

-1289 LRGSTLDFVVL
+1289 LRGATLDFIVL

-1330 FGLGGTR
+1330 FALGGTR

-1359 GVSAPLSGE
+1359 GVSAPLTGE
-1368 PTGHPLLVRRVQLSA
+1368 PTGHPLLARRVQLNA
-1383 REQAFLGTISPQT
+1383 REQAYLGSIAPET

-1434 AVRDVEF
+1434 AMRDVEF

-1448 EGSRTDIRVR
+1448 EGSRSDIRVR
-1458 LDTTDGRVAVESR
+1458 LDTTDGRVSVESR
-1471 PSAGAPWR
+1471 PNASASWR
-1479 LHARARIGATI
+1479 LHARARIGAAI
-1490 DTTPAVDLAAV
+1490 DTAPPVDLSALAH
-1501 ARRATL
+1501 RTRL
-1507 AEDPAS
+1507 AEDPAT

-1531 RIGIGQREALL
+1531 RIGLGQREALL
-1542 ELELQPQ
+1542 ELELDPR
-1549 FAADLE
+1549 FASDLE
-1555 AYPLHPALVDIAMAG
+1555 AFPLHPALVDIAMAG

-1579 RNSQLLVP
+1579 RKSQLLVP

-1593 RIHAD
+1593 RIHGD
-1598 LPRAIWSRVRYRED
+1598 LPRAISSRVRYRED

-1643 AVRDMTRLAASPAV
+1643 AVRDMTRLAAPPAA

-1687 ALERILAAP
+1687 ALERILASGP
-1696 PMPQV
+1696 VPQV

-1707 LTLLLRQLRESTR
+1707 LALLLRQLRESSR
-1720 PRVVAEPTAAIESA
+1720 PQILARPPAAVEAAEA
-1734 EVAAT
+1734 VAT
-1739 PLEREIATLASGL
+1739 PLEREIATIASGL
-1752 LSLPRVGLDEN
+1752 LALPRVGLDEN

-1793 LLEAQTVRAL
+1793 LLEAQTVRTLAV
-1803 SARFDRQISSSVPR
+1803 RFDQQISSAVPR
-1817 TPQQMPAFTAPV
+1817 TPQQMPAFTAPA

-1843 AHEHWLRPL
+1843 AHEDWLRPL

-1863 ILPPFFCMHA
+1863 SLPPFFCMHA
-1873 RGGAVLNYRT
+1873 RGGAVLNYRALANFT
-1883 LSTFVDA
+1883 DA
-1890 EQPVYGIQCRGL
+1890 DQPVYGIQCRGL

-1910 SLVEMA
+1910 SLMEMA

-1943 ALEMAQRLQAEGESI
+1943 ALEIAQRLQAEGETI

-1970 WFSTAH
+1970 WFSTEH
-1976 QPAAPARLWRRIEGH
+1976 QPPAPARLWRRVEGH
-1991 LKRTQRQGVAGE
+1991 LRRTQREGAAGE
-2003 AKLLLRRG
+2003 VKLLFRRG
-2011 IDRLRGRGRLAA
+2011 IERIREYGQLTG
-2023 ARLLRATGSE
+2023 ARVLRATGSE
-2033 LPHNLRYFYVEQ
+2033 LPHSLRYLYVEH
-2045 ANLAALRHYVPKLYE
+2045 ANMAALRQYVPKVYE

-2075 FSDPTMGWTASVQ
+2075 FSDPTMGWTASVH

-2113 RTRLREAQQ
+2113 RSRLREAQQ
-2122 AAAGTELAQVS
+2122 AAASAELAHAG